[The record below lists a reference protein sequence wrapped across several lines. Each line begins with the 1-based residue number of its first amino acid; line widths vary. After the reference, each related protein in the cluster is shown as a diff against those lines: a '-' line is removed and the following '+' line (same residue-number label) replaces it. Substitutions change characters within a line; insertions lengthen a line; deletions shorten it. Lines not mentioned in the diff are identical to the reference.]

1 MNVATETRINR
12 ILIIDDNLSIHADIR
27 KILGGEDEQNA
38 ELDLTKALLFG
49 ETEVSSP
56 RTGFSI
62 DSAYQGQEGLEL
74 VQKAAAEG
82 NPYALAFVDV
92 RMPPGWDGVETIGHL
107 WKSYPELQIVICTA
121 YSDYSWEEMIHKLGH
136 SPNLVVLKKPF
147 DNIEVLQLAH
157 ALTDKWHLNRK
168 VRSQLENL
176 DTLVHQRTAELESA
190 NAQLKREI
198 AARIEAE
205 KILRLS
211 EERFSKAF
219 SASPIP
225 LAIQAL
231 QQQTLVDANDA
242 FLKMLGGDRN
252 QVIGLTTDELRMWSD
267 VSLATNILQT
277 LKTQGSVRNKAC
289 TVRTLSGQ
297 ERQTLISV
305 ELIELVSGPHLL
317 VILQDITDQLK
328 METQLL
334 QSQKMEAVGQ
344 LAAGVAHDFNNILTA
359 IHGHTSLLQ
368 AQFGQHPSFT
378 GPLNVIS
385 LAAERATRLVRQL
398 LAFSRKQVL
407 KPQQLNI
414 GQVAS
419 GLAEMLKR
427 VIGEHIQL
435 DVSAAPDLPL
445 IEADLSMMEQVIL
458 NLSVNARDAMA
469 RGGNLSIHTEVLNLT
484 SAELKHPGVG
494 PGDYICLSVTDTGC
508 GIPPELLPRIFDPF
522 FTTKEIG
529 KGTGLGLA
537 TVYGIVKQHSG
548 WVDVQSTLGKGSCFR
563 VFLPVCNKQVPP
575 PPTNLTPAPK
585 LEPQHGSECI
595 LVVEDEDLVRS
606 MAVSLL
612 KDHGYRVLEA
622 CSGKDAIEVFRSH
635 SSEVDLLFTDVM
647 MPGNI
652 LGDELASRLCDAKP
666 SLAVLFTSG
675 YTPEV
680 ARADL
685 QEGINFLSKPFTPSQ
700 MLTLIRQS
708 LNHSPRD
715 NQKLQIWVGRIAPGP
730 TRDATREISTSL
742 PPADPIIPA
751 GGPGTP
757 V

>member
-1 MNVATETRINR
+1 MNTLSETRTNR

-27 KILGGEDEQNA
+27 KILGGEDDQNA

-49 ETEVSSP
+49 ETERTSP
-56 RTGFSI
+56 RTSFTI

-74 VQKAAAEG
+74 VQKASIEG

-136 SPNLVVLKKPF
+136 SPSLVVLKKPF

-168 VRSQLENL
+168 VRTQLDNL
-176 DTLVHQRTAELESA
+176 DTLVRQRTSELVNA
-190 NAQLKREI
+190 NDQLKKEI

-205 KILRLS
+205 EVLRMS

-219 SASPIP
+219 RASPIP
-225 LAIQAL
+225 LAIQSL
-231 QQQTLVDANDA
+231 ELGTLIDINDS
-242 FLKMLGGDRN
+242 FTKMLGGERTAIVGKSAGDL
-252 QVIGLTTDELRMWSD
+252 GMWSD
-267 VSLATNILQT
+267 PNLTQTILNT
-277 LKTQGSVRNKAC
+277 LKTQPAIRNRPC
-289 TVRTLSGQ
+289 TVRTLSKQ
-297 ERQTLISV
+297 ERQTLLSV
-305 ELIELVSGPHLL
+305 EPFNLATGPHLL
-317 VILQDITDQLK
+317 VILQDITEQLR
-328 METQLL
+328 MENQLL

-368 AQFGQHPSFT
+368 AQFGQHPSFG

-385 LAAERATRLVRQL
+385 LASERATRLVRQL

-407 KPQQLNI
+407 KPQQI
-414 GQVAS
+414 HVGEVAAS
-419 GLAEMLKR
+419 LAEMLRR
-427 VIGEHIQL
+427 VIGEHIEL
-435 DVSAAPDLPL
+435 HVSSAPDLPP
-445 IEADLSMMEQVIL
+445 IEADLSMLEQIIL
-458 NLSVNARDAMA
+458 NLSVNARDAMT
-469 RGGNLSIHTEVLNLT
+469 RGGNLTIQTDAVHCDSVDPV
-484 SAELKHPGVG
+484 KHPESR
-494 PGDYICLSVTDTGC
+494 PGQYIRLNVSDTGC
-508 GIPPELLPRIFDPF
+508 GIPAEVIPRIFDPF

-537 TVYGIVKQHSG
+537 TVYGIVKQHGG
-548 WVDVQSTLGKGSCFR
+548 WIDVESIINQGTCFR
-563 VFLPVCNKQVPP
+563 VYLPVSRQE
-575 PPTNLTPAPK
+575 TPVAPITSSTP
-585 LEPQHGSECI
+585 LALPERHSGSECI
-595 LVVEDEDLVRS
+595 LVVEDEDLVRT

-612 KDHGYRVLEA
+612 RDHGYRVLEA
-622 CSGKDAIEVFRSH
+622 SSGRDALDVFH
-635 SSEVDLLFTDVM
+635 NHGTDVDLLFTDVM

-685 QEGINFLSKPFTPSQ
+685 KEGINFLSKPFTPSQ
-700 MLTLIRQS
+700 MLTLVRQS
-708 LNHSPRD
+708 LNQNSKKTD
-715 NQKLQIWVGRIAPGP
+715 KLKIWVGRSSTPAEGNSAP
-730 TRDATREISTSL
+730 
-742 PPADPIIPA
+742 PPAPVAAAVEPA
-751 GGPGTP
+751 AGA
-757 V
+757 

>member
-1 MNVATETRINR
+1 MTTPIEPQTNR

-27 KILGGEDEQNA
+27 KILGGEDDQNA

-49 ETEVSSP
+49 ETERSLP
-56 RTGFSI
+56 RTGFII

-74 VQKAAAEG
+74 VQKASMEG

-107 WKSYPELQIVICTA
+107 WKSYPELQVVICTA

-157 ALTDKWHLNRK
+157 ALTDKWRLNRQ
-168 VRSQLENL
+168 VRSQLDNL
-176 DTLVHQRTAELESA
+176 DTLVRQRTAELENA
-190 NAQLKREI
+190 NEQLKREI

-205 KILRLS
+205 QVLKMS

-219 SASPIP
+219 RASPIP
-225 LAIQAL
+225 LAIQSL
-231 QQQTLVDANDA
+231 EHGTLVDINDS
-242 FLKMLGGDRN
+242 FGRMLGGERSQIVGRSAAD
-252 QVIGLTTDELRMWSD
+252 LHMWSD
-267 VSLATNILQT
+267 ANLAKTILNI
-277 LKTQGSVRNKAC
+277 LKTQPAIRNRPC
-289 TVRTLSGQ
+289 TVRTLSLQ
-297 ERQTLISV
+297 ERQTLLSV
-305 ELIELVSGPHLL
+305 EPFELGSGPHLL
-317 VILQDITDQLK
+317 VILQDITEQLK
-328 METQLL
+328 MEAQLL

-368 AQFGQHPSFT
+368 AQFGQHPSFG

-407 KPQQLNI
+407 KPQEVHL

-419 GLAEMLKR
+419 SLAEMLKR
-427 VIGEHIQL
+427 VIGEHIELQ
-435 DVSAAPDLPL
+435 VTSAPDLPVL
-445 IEADLSMMEQVIL
+445 EADLSMMEQVIL
-458 NLSVNARDAMA
+458 NLSVNARDAMQ
-469 RGGNLSIHTEVLNLT
+469 RGGNLSIHTEVVDFT
-484 SAELKHPGVG
+484 AVDSIKHPEAG
-494 PGDYICLSVTDTGC
+494 PGQYICLVVTDTGC
-508 GIPPELLPRIFDPF
+508 GIPPELLQRIFDPF

-537 TVYGIVKQHSG
+537 TVYGIVKQHCG
-548 WVDVQSTLGKGSCFR
+548 WVDVQSTVNQGTSFR
-563 VFLPVCNKQVPP
+563 VYLPVCRHQKSAQPP
-575 PPTNLTPAPK
+575 SITPFLPAAP
-585 LEPQHGSECI
+585 EVQIGSECI
-595 LVVEDEDLVRS
+595 LVVEDEDLVRT

-612 KDHGYRVLEA
+612 RDHGYRVLEA
-622 CSGKDAIEVFRSH
+622 SSGKDALELFQTH
-635 SSEVDLLFTDVM
+635 SADVDLLFTDVM

-700 MLTLIRQS
+700 MLTLVRQS
-708 LNHSPRD
+708 LNHTSR
-715 NQKLQIWVGRIAPGP
+715 NNHNLKVWVGRAP
-730 TRDATREISTSL
+730 ATAATDTASVPS
-742 PPADPIIPA
+742 
-751 GGPGTP
+751 P
-757 V
+757 VIEG